1 MIDNTRSVYV
11 LLCMRLSFCSPTY
24 HSHLPTYL
32 SQANEDRELGMKA
45 ALAAAAFGNF
55 DPDKNGVIEIED
67 IARVFGHMKMDGLDA
82 DKVVP

>member
-1 MIDNTRSVYV
+1 MH
-11 LLCMRLSFCSPTY
+11 LSFCSSTY
-24 HSHLPTYL
+24 HPQHLPTYL
-32 SQANEDRELGMKA
+32 SKANEDRELGMKA

-55 DPDKNGVIEIED
+55 DPDKNGVIEMED